1 MDVVNIADFARLLA
15 EEAGKR
21 GYRII
26 IEPTTTAPSE
36 VPQKAISKP
45 IEESKIQNRKP
56 IRIPKTVPKKPSEE
70 QRIKKLEEH
79 SWAPVRTVAQILGCS
94 TNCIYDR
101 VKRGVIPSRKTGK
114 GPMLVN
120 VNVLNESQTWSRLPV
135 KVECVETGKIYD
147 SMHEASRAIGR
158 SDNAVRQSISRG
170 HKTGGYH
177 FRKVES

>member
-1 MDVVNIADFARLLA
+1 MVDFARLLA

-21 GYRII
+21 GYRIV
-26 IEPTTTAPSE
+26 IEPVAT
-36 VPQKAISKP
+36 VPQEMPQNAISKP
-45 IEESKIQNRKP
+45 AEASQTKTQEP
-56 IRIPKTVPKKPSEE
+56 IRVPKIAPKKPSEA
-70 QRIKKLEEH
+70 QRIRKLEEH
-79 SWAPVRTVAQILGCS
+79 SWAPVRTVAQMLGCS

-101 VKRGVIPSRKTGK
+101 VKRGLIPSRKTGK

-120 VNVLNESQTWSRLPV
+120 VNMLNESRTWSRLPV
-135 KVECVETGKIYD
+135 KVECVETGQVYN

-170 HKTGGYH
+170 NKTGGYH

>member
-45 IEESKIQNRKP
+45 IEESKIQNREP

-79 SWAPVRTVAQILGCS
+79 SWVPVRTIAQMLGCS
-94 TNCIYDR
+94 TVCIYDR
-101 VKRGVIPSRKTGK
+101 VKKGLIPTRKAGNGT
-114 GPMLVN
+114 MLVN
-120 VNVLNESQTWSRLPV
+120 VNLANGF
-135 KVECVETGKIYD
+135 KK
-147 SMHEASRAIGR
+147 
-158 SDNAVRQSISRG
+158 
-170 HKTGGYH
+170 
-177 FRKVES
+177 